1 MLVIPYGKAKYCPE
15 CDAIYSNSISDCP
28 ICCNKNGVSLNSIRN
43 EIIKKL
49 GNLEERRG
57 EIRSSN
63 YNQVLLF

>member
-1 MLVIPYGKAKYCPE
+1 MTAVSYNQALYCPE
-15 CDAIYSNSISDCP
+15 CDLIYSNDYSSCP